1 MTEPPHSWT
10 IISPEQSTSG
20 HTEILVSTGT
30 TIITLDALDRIDQVR
45 HTFPHNRAPQLQMNE
60 IANRQRLSRGPFSHI
75 LLSPNGRFLALI
87 TASNILW
94 VVSADFQR
102 NMSEVDISTIGDED
116 LGRPEKVEWCGDNAL
131 VLGWG
136 GKVVVVGPGG
146 DSLRYVP
153 SP

>member
-45 HTFPHNRAPQLQMNE
+45 HTFSQNRAPQLQMNE

-102 NMSEVDISTIGDED
+102 NMSEVDISTIEDED

-136 GKVVVVGPGG
+136 GRVVVVGPGG

-153 SP
+153 SQ

>member
-1 MTEPPHSWT
+1 M
-10 IISPEQSTSG
+10 G
-20 HTEILVSTGT
+20 KA
-30 TIITLDALDRIDQVR
+30 D
-45 HTFPHNRAPQLQMNE
+45 
-60 IANRQRLSRGPFSHI
+60 RQRLSRGPFSHI

-87 TASNILW
+87 TATNVLW

-146 DSLRYVP
+146 DSLRCVILTP
-153 SP
+153 VSD